1 MQPRTSPSP
10 KTTAPSASIKGFCS
24 CQPSVGVRFNFALFA
39 PRVLPSTLLAAQYR
53 SQSVI
58 LNTHRDTPANYR
70 RLCLLDRDS
79 KTQLQALRLEGKS
92 GGGCAVVNCE
102 LKTVNRIW
110 SSRRS
115 GACCMDLGRQQKHI
129 NWIDCFS
136 FTLPL
141 LLLLHQG
148 AQLAANRL
156 IS

>member
-39 PRVLPSTLLAAQYR
+39 PRILPSTLLAAQYR

-70 RLCLLDRDS
+70 RLCLLYRDS
-79 KTQLQALRLEGKS
+79 KTQLQALRLEG
-92 GGGCAVVNCE
+92 GEWGRLAVVNCE